1 MSAPERY
8 RNLLRKYIVTKRSSQ
23 GFGCLALALLGT
35 AAIFYGTWRLIS
47 NEFRP
52 EKTKPVVLAGP
63 KHIGPDTLE
72 TVAVTG
78 AAVDLTVIA
87 PDGHRTT
94 TSVRGDSAGQ
104 KIPGSDTNVDCAG
117 YGAKDAT
124 ESVCTASVTL
134 NRPALGDYRVIVT
147 SRDIQGQTLNVGW
160 SLAGGVKSGGF
171 NVRVNV
177 EPKAPIE
184 FAIILSLDGASL
196 RSEPRTLR
204 P

>member
-1 MSAPERY
+1 MTE
-8 RNLLRKYIVTKRSSQ
+8 RSSQ

-35 AAIFYGTWRLIS
+35 AAISFGAWKLIS
-47 NEFRP
+47 GEFLP
-52 EKTKPVVLAGP
+52 ERNKPVAIQKP

-72 TVAVTG
+72 TVSVTV
-78 AAVDLTVIA
+78 AAVDLTIVA
-87 PDGHRTT
+87 PDGHKTT

-104 KIPGSDTNVDCAG
+104 KIPRSEGTVDCAG

-124 ESVCTASVTL
+124 ESVCTASITL
-134 NRPALGDYRVIVT
+134 TRPTPGDYRVIVT
-147 SRDIQGQTLNVGW
+147 SREIQGQTLNVGW

-184 FAIILSLDGASL
+184 FAIILSPDGVSQ

>member
-1 MSAPERY
+1 VAERY
-8 RNLLRKYIVTKRSSQ
+8 EDLPRKYIVTERSSQ
-23 GFGCLALALLGT
+23 GFGCLALALLGV
-35 AAIFYGTWRLIS
+35 AAVGYGTWRLMA

-52 EKTKPVVLAGP
+52 EKTRPVAVASP
-63 KHIGPDTLE
+63 KHLGPDTLE

-78 AAVDLTVIA
+78 AAIDLTVIA
-87 PDGHRTT
+87 PDGRRAT

-104 KIPGSDTNVDCAG
+104 KIPGADPNVDCAG

-134 NRPALGDYRVIVT
+134 NRPVLGDYRVIVT
-147 SRDIQGQTLNVGW
+147 SRDIQGQTLNIGW
-160 SLAGGVKSGGF
+160 SLAGNVKSGGF

-177 EPKAPIE
+177 EPNAPIE
-184 FAIILSLDGASL
+184 FTIILSLDGASL

>member
-1 MSAPERY
+1 VAERY
-8 RNLLRKYIVTKRSSQ
+8 EDLPRKYIVTERSSQ
-23 GFGCLALALLGT
+23 GFGCLALALLGV
-35 AAIFYGTWRLIS
+35 AAVGYGTWRLMA

-52 EKTKPVVLAGP
+52 EKTRPVAVAGP
-63 KHIGPDTLE
+63 KHLGPDTLE
-72 TVAVTG
+72 TVA
-78 AAVDLTVIA
+78 A
-87 PDGHRTT
+87 T

-104 KIPGSDTNVDCAG
+104 KIPGADPNVDCAG

-134 NRPALGDYRVIVT
+134 NRPVLGDYRVIVT
-147 SRDIQGQTLNVGW
+147 SRDIQGQTLNIGW
-160 SLAGGVKSGGF
+160 SLAGNVKSGGF

-177 EPKAPIE
+177 EPNGPIE
-184 FAIILSLDGASL
+184 FTIILSLDGASL